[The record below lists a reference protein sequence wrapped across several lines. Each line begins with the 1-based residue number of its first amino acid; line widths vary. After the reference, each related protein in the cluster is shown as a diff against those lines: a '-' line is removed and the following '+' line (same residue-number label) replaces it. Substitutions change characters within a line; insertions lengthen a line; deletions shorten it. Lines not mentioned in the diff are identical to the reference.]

1 MQKVSLFSWLLLL
14 SCCFWISQLGTGCAN
29 IVPPQGGPRDTI
41 PPQLIKAVP
50 ADASTRVTSRT
61 VQLYFDEYIEVQQ
74 GQENLVISPL
84 PATAP
89 VIESKLRDLTIKL
102 KDSLLPNTTYSID
115 FGSTVKDFTE
125 GNIAKGLRYVFS
137 TGPYLDSLEL
147 YGKVQLAETGR
158 IDSTLIVILHK
169 DSTDSA
175 LIKSRPYYLSK
186 LDKNGRFRFR
196 NLPPDRFF
204 IYALKDEGGTRRLS
218 KNSQMM
224 AFTDRPVYPQLQKDS
239 IELLAFAAEKETAAV
254 PEPIVNKTSTSKPDT
269 DKRIRF
275 QTTLSGNQQDILQPL
290 QLQFDSPLRSWNDSS
305 IRLFSDSLYTPVDS
319 IAITIDS
326 TKKTIQIQLNWLEG
340 NRYHLILTKGA
351 FSDSSGK
358 TLLKT
363 DTLDFTTKRKT
374 DYGKV
379 KLRLRGLELQRN
391 PVLQWTQ
398 NEKLIRQ
405 IALTKAEFTNDLFV
419 PGDYQLR
426 ILYDTNGN
434 GRWDTG
440 QFFGTRRQPE
450 RVSALDKKISI
461 KPGWTNEYEIEVND
475 R

>member
-1 MQKVSLFSWLLLL
+1 MQKVSLSLWFLALT
-14 SCCFWISQLGTGCAN
+14 CCIWISQLSTGCAN

-41 PPQLIKAVP
+41 PPQLIKALP
-50 ADASTRVTSRT
+50 ADSSTGVTART
-61 VQLYFDEYIEVQQ
+61 IQLYFDEYIEIQQ
-74 GQENLVISPL
+74 GQDNLVISPI

-137 TGPYLDSLEL
+137 TGTYLDSLEL
-147 YGKVQLAETGR
+147 YGTVQLAETGR

-186 LDKNGRFRFR
+186 LDKNGRFHFR

-204 IYALKDEGGTRRLS
+204 IYALKDEGGTRRLN
-218 KNSQMM
+218 KNSQLM
-224 AFTDRPVYPQLQKDS
+224 AFADKPVYPQLQKDS
-239 IELLAFAAEKETAAV
+239 LELLAFAAEKEAAPL
-254 PEPIVNKTSTSKPDT
+254 PEPAVNRATSKPDT
-269 DKRIRF
+269 DRRIRY
-275 QTTLSGNQQDILQPL
+275 QTTLSNDQQDILQPL
-290 QLQFDSPLRSWNDSS
+290 QLLFDSPLRSWSDSS
-305 IRLFSDSLYTPVDS
+305 IRLFSDSIYTPVDS
-319 IAITIDS
+319 IAIFID
-326 TKKTIQIQLNWLEG
+326 TNQKTIRIQPNWLEG
-340 NRYHLILTKGA
+340 TRYHLIITKGA

-363 DTLDFTTKRKT
+363 DTLHFTTKRKS

-379 KLRLRGLELQRN
+379 KLRLRGLDLVRQ

-405 IALTKAEFTNDLFV
+405 VVLNKSEFTDDLFV

-440 QFFGTRRQPE
+440 QFFTTRRQPE
-450 RVSALDKKISI
+450 RVTAIDKKISI
-461 KPGWTNEYEIEVND
+461 KPGWTNEYEIDVTD

>member
-1 MQKVSLFSWLLLL
+1 MQKVFLFPWLLVLA
-14 SCCFWISQLGTGCAN
+14 CCFWISQLSTGCAN

-50 ADASTRVTSRT
+50 ADSSTRVTSRT

-74 GQENLVISPL
+74 GQDNLVVSPL

-115 FGSTVKDFTE
+115 FGNTVKDFTE

-158 IDSTLIVILHK
+158 VDSTLIVILHK

-175 LIKSRPYYLSK
+175 LIKSKPYYLSK
-186 LDKNGRFRFR
+186 LDKHGRFRFR
-196 NLPPDRFF
+196 NLPPDRFY

-218 KNSQMM
+218 KNSQLM
-224 AFTDRPVYPQLQKDS
+224 AFADQPVDPQTQKDS
-239 IELLAFAAEKETAAV
+239 LELLAFAAETEAV
-254 PEPIVNKTSTSKPDT
+254 NIPEPAVDKSKSKPDT
-269 DKRIRF
+269 DKRIRY
-275 QTTLSGNQQDILQPL
+275 QTTLSNNQQDILQPL
-290 QLQFDSPLRSWNDSS
+290 LLLFESPLRSWSDSC

-319 IAITIDS
+319 VAITIDS
-326 TKKTIQIQLNWLEG
+326 TQKTIRIQPNWLEG
-340 NRYHLILTKGA
+340 TRYHLILTKGA

-379 KLRLRGLELQRN
+379 RIRLRGLDLQRK

-398 NEKLIRQ
+398 NEKLVRQ
-405 IALTKAEFTNDLFV
+405 AALIKAEFTDDLFV

-426 ILYDTNGN
+426 ILYDANGN

-440 QFFGTRRQPE
+440 QFFGARRQPE
-450 RVSALDKKISI
+450 RVSSLDKKISI

>member
-1 MQKVSLFSWLLLL
+1 MQKVPLSAWFLVL
-14 SCCFWISQLGTGCAN
+14 SCCVWISQLGTGCAN

-41 PPQLIKAVP
+41 PPQLIKVLP
-50 ADASTRVTSRT
+50 ADSSTRITPRT
-61 VQLYFDEYIEVQQ
+61 IQLYFDEYIDVQQ
-74 GQENLVISPL
+74 GQDNLVISPL
-84 PATAP
+84 PSTAP

-115 FGSTVKDFTE
+115 FGNTVKDFTE

-147 YGKVQLAETGR
+147 YGTVQLAETGK

-175 LIKSRPYYLSK
+175 LIKSKPYYLSK
-186 LDKNGRFRFR
+186 LDKQGRFRFR

-204 IYALKDEGGTRRLS
+204 IYALKDEGGARRLN
-218 KNSQMM
+218 KNSQLM
-224 AFTDRPVYPQLQKDS
+224 AFADQPVFPQLQKDS
-239 IELLAFAAEKETAAV
+239 LELLAFAAEKETMTM
-254 PEPIVNKTSTSKPDT
+254 PEPAANKAGAKPDP

-275 QTTLSGNQQDILQPL
+275 QTTLNNNQQDIRQPL
-290 QLQFDSPLRSWNDSS
+290 QLFFENPLQSWSDSS
-305 IRLFSDSLYTPVDS
+305 IRLFSDSTYTPVDS
-319 IAITIDS
+319 VRITADS
-326 TKKTIQIQLNWLEG
+326 TQRTIRIQTTWLEG
-340 NRYHLILTKGA
+340 NRYHLVVAKGA

-379 KLRLRGLELQRN
+379 KLRLRGLDLQRK

-398 NEKLIRQ
+398 NEKLILQ
-405 IALTKAEFTNDLFV
+405 AVLNKADFIDELFM

-450 RVSALDKKISI
+450 RVTAIDKKISI
-461 KPGWTNEYEIEVND
+461 KPGWTNEYEIDVTD

>member
-1 MQKVSLFSWLLLL
+1 MQKVSSSLWFLAL
-14 SCCFWISQLGTGCAN
+14 SCCIWISQLSTGCAN

-41 PPQLIKAVP
+41 PPQLIKALP
-50 ADASTRVTSRT
+50 ADSSTRVSSRT
-61 VQLYFDEYIEVQQ
+61 IQLYFDEYIEIQQ
-74 GQENLVISPL
+74 GQDNLVISPL

-115 FGSTVKDFTE
+115 FGGTVKDFTE

-137 TGPYLDSLEL
+137 TGTYLDSLEL
-147 YGKVQLAETGR
+147 YGTVQLAETGR

-218 KNSQMM
+218 KNSQLM
-224 AFTDRPVYPQLQKDS
+224 AFADQPVYPQLQKDS
-239 IELLAFAAEKETAAV
+239 LELLAFAAEKETV
-254 PEPIVNKTSTSKPDT
+254 PLPEPTVNRATTKPDA
-269 DKRIRF
+269 DRRIRY
-275 QTTLSGNQQDILQPL
+275 QTTLSNDQQDILQPL
-290 QLQFDSPLRSWNDSS
+290 QLLFESPLRTWSDSA
-305 IRLFSDSLYTPVDS
+305 IRLFSDSIYTLVDS
-319 IAITIDS
+319 VAISID
-326 TKKTIQIQLNWLEG
+326 TNQKTIRVQPNWLEG
-340 NRYHLILTKGA
+340 TRYHLIITKGA

-363 DTLDFTTKRKT
+363 DTLHFTTKRKS

-379 KLRLRGLELQRN
+379 KLRLRGLDLQRQ

-405 IALTKAEFTNDLFV
+405 VVLNKTEFADDLFM

-440 QFFGTRRQPE
+440 QFFTTRRQPE
-450 RVSALDKKISI
+450 RVNTIDKKISI
-461 KPGWTNEYEIEVND
+461 KPGWTNEYEIDVTD